1 MNFGTR
7 MNTFFRVRL
16 EDVHETECESVQLA
30 LSAFIDS
37 MATSE
42 ECETVESHVAVCE
55 ACRRQLQSY
64 VSVRSLLHRAHEP
77 EVPEDLALDVRV
89 RLSRERNPN
98 HWERLETRLANMIKP
113 LAIPAVSGIML
124 TVLGF
129 GAILGGLL
137 PGSTVMANVPRSDT
151 PMSNLYNPVRT
162 TDPTMMRFAVSDN
175 RSLDEPLMIET
186 DIDPNGKVFDF
197 RIISGPQTPEINRWV
212 KELLYFA
219 DFQPA
224 TAFGRPVDSKIILSF
239 VAVRS

>member
-1 MNFGTR
+1 MNFPSR
-7 MNTFFRVRL
+7 WNRLLMDRWADFR
-16 EDVHETECESVQLA
+16 ETECETVQLN

-37 MATSE
+37 MADAEQSAMVDRHVSE
-42 ECETVESHVAVCE
+42 CE
-55 ACRRQLQSY
+55 ACRRQLQSFI
-64 VSVRSLLHRAHEP
+64 SVRNLLCRTHEP
-77 EVPEDLALDVRV
+77 EVPQDLALEVRV

-98 HWERLETRLANMIKP
+98 HWVRLETRLANMVKP

-124 TVLGF
+124 TVFFF
-129 GAILGGLL
+129 GVILGGLL
-137 PGSTVMANVPRSDT
+137 PGSTVMATVRRSEA

-186 DIDPNGKVFDF
+186 DIDPNGKAFDF
-197 RIISGPQTPEINRWV
+197 RIISGPQSPEINRWV

-219 DFQPA
+219 EFRPA